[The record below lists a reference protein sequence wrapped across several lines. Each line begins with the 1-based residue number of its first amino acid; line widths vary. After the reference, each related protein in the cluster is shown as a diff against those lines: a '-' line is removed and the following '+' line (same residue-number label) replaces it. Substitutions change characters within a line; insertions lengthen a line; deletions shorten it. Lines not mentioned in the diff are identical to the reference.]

1 MHPSY
6 RQIPAF
12 RGQLG
17 CLRHH
22 VSEGVCKTQGGAIG
36 ENQDLE

>member
-6 RQIPAF
+6 RQFPAF

-17 CLRHH
+17 GLRHH
-22 VSEGVCKTQGGAIG
+22 VSEGICQAQEGTVD